1 MSVVSPL
8 SLRIDPA
15 TKSRLED
22 IAKAEDRSLS
32 YIAQK
37 AFAAYLDARDY
48 RREQILTAFNE
59 SKTENEFISGEAV
72 KAWVDSWDTAQE
84 LAAPLP
90 DVFRR

>member
-1 MSVVSPL
+1 MPTPL
-8 SLRIDPA
+8 SLRIDPT

-37 AFAAYLDARDY
+37 AFASYLDARDY

-59 SKTENEFISGEAV
+59 SKTENEFISGEAM

-84 LAAPLP
+84 LPTPMP

>member
-1 MSVVSPL
+1 MATPL
-8 SLRIDPA
+8 SLRIDPE
-15 TKSRLED
+15 TKTRLED

-37 AFAAYLDARDY
+37 AFASYLDARDY

-59 SKTENEFISGEAV
+59 VTSEKEFISGEAM

-84 LAAPLP
+84 LPAPKA
-90 DVFRR
+90 DIFRNS

>member
-1 MSVVSPL
+1 MPTPL

-15 TKSRLED
+15 TKARLED

-48 RREQILTAFNE
+48 RREQILGAYNA
-59 SKTENEFISGEAV
+59 SLTEKEFISGEAM
-72 KAWVDSWDTAQE
+72 KAWVDSWDSARE
-84 LAAPLP
+84 LH
-90 DVFRR
+90 

>member
-1 MSVVSPL
+1 MPTPL

-37 AFAAYLDARDY
+37 AFASYLDARDY
-48 RREQILTAFNE
+48 RRDQILTAFNE
-59 SKTENEFISGEAV
+59 SKTENEFISGEAM

-84 LAAPLP
+84 LPAPMP

>member
-1 MSVVSPL
+1 MPTPL

-15 TKSRLED
+15 TKSRLEI
-22 IAKAEDRSLS
+22 IAKAEERSLS

-37 AFAAYLDARDY
+37 AFTSYLDARDY

-59 SKTENEFISGEAV
+59 SKAETEFISGKAM
-72 KAWVDSWDTAQE
+72 KAWVHSWDTAQE
-84 LAAPLP
+84 LPAPKP

>member
-1 MSVVSPL
+1 MPTPL
-8 SLRIDPA
+8 SLRIDPT

-37 AFAAYLDARDY
+37 AFASYLDARDY

-59 SKTENEFISGEAV
+59 SKTENEFISGEAM

-84 LAAPLP
+84 LSTPMP